1 VRPFRQA
8 TITLGEPIDASEHG
22 YTKSTNRA
30 RREVTDRL
38 MAEIARLCDEDY
50 VDSYA
55 PMPA

>member
-1 VRPFRQA
+1 MRPFRQA
-8 TITLGEPIDASEHG
+8 TITLGEPIDAQELG

-38 MAEIARLCDEDY
+38 IADIDRLCAEDY

-55 PMPA
+55 PIPV